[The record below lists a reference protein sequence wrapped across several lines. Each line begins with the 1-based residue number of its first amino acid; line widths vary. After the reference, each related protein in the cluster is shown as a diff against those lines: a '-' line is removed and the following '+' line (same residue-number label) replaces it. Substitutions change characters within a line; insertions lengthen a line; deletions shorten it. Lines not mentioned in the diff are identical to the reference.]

1 MYHNQNNKVMKKS
14 FWNQYL
20 IYTCW
25 SSAWGKHIRIEAN
38 ITKQKDLM
46 LATAQELLGEPVTT
60 YELSTAND
68 CDVSLRAII
77 PDGVACGNENY
88 TYYYA
93 FDNFEDAFSFKLTF
107 KFDLPII
114 SVDDNTFLVFKTR
127 EDLRSYQIQ
136 NDIAEE
142 ELV

>member
-1 MYHNQNNKVMKKS
+1 MKKS

-25 SSAWGKHIRIEAN
+25 SSAWEKHIRIEAN

-46 LATAQELLGEPVTT
+46 LARAQELLGEPVTT
-60 YELSTAND
+60 YELSTASE

-77 PDGVACGNENY
+77 PDGVACGNENH

-93 FDNFEDAFSFKLTF
+93 FDNFEDAFSFELLF

-114 SVDDNTFLVFKTR
+114 SVDDNTFLVFKAR
-127 EDLRSYQIQ
+127 KDLWYFQTQ
-136 NDIAEE
+136 NGIAEE